1 MTFSFDTT
9 MITALNTADV
19 TMNKD
24 EAVTN
29 QRPYSVYSMNV
40 RPFSTKAGVYKM
52 SGSMTITTYA
62 DSYSTGSTINDTIIT
77 TLASSMNTSVFRCT
91 QTNEHSECIDGVWQF
106 VLEYNISQY
115 NN

>member
-1 MTFSFDTT
+1 MTFNFDTT
-9 MITALNTADV
+9 MISALNTANIAL
-19 TMNKD
+19 NKD

-29 QRPYSVYSMNV
+29 QRPYSVYSLNV

-62 DSYSTGSTINDTIIT
+62 DSYSTGNNNNDTIKT
-77 TLASSMNTSVFRCT
+77 TLASSMNTSSYRCT
-91 QTNEHSECIDGVWQF
+91 QINERSECVDGVWQF

-115 NN
+115 N